1 MARISDWK
9 VAGASSLRERR
20 DGVAT
25 AAVFVVVVG
34 CVMRGTLV
42 THLTIQ
48 PAAWEGEVLAAWHPE
63 TQFPRNWVSGFLG
76 GMQSLLFSGL
86 EPKPSFP
93 VRFCT
98 FFFNHE
104 QNILATPLISFI
116 CLIINARNLHI
127 NATFLHFPQRGMTAV
142 QCVAFRM
149 VPGREPGVGC
159 VLLSL
164 IVRRE
169 AEIIGN
175 VASAASG

>member
-1 MARISDWK
+1 M
-9 VAGASSLRERR
+9 RR
-20 DGVAT
+20 
-25 AAVFVVVVG
+25 
-34 CVMRGTLV
+34 V
-42 THLTIQ
+42 T
-48 PAAWEGEVLAAWHPE
+48 EGWHPFS
-63 TQFPRNWVSGFLG
+63 QFPRNWVSGKIG
-76 GMQSLLFSGL
+76 EVRSLFFSKL

-104 QNILATPLISFI
+104 QNILATPFISFI

-169 AEIIGN
+169 TEIIGN